1 MISIVLLLYPN
12 LIIRTDTNGD
22 ISRRKCLSFLLP

>member
-1 MISIVLLLYPN
+1 MRVLLLCPN
-12 LIIRTDTNGD
+12 LITKTDTNGD